1 MLRNRR
7 ALALCLVAASALSA
21 CNKPHSESSAQEASE
36 HVPVELTAAQKL
48 ALVAELPAPSSGGD
62 IEHGKAVFMM
72 CKTCHTL
79 VEGGANM
86 TGPNLW
92 GIFGRKAGTAKD
104 FAYSDGLKASG
115 ITWDTARMDSWIEN
129 PRAVIAGTKMSFVG
143 LKDAK
148 DRIDVIAYLKSETS
162 PAK

>member
-1 MLRNRR
+1 MSRNSRV
-7 ALALCLVAASALSA
+7 LALCLVAASALTA
-21 CNKPHSESSAQEASE
+21 CNKPREEGSAKDTAPSI
-36 HVPVELTAAQKL
+36 PVELTAAQKQ
-48 ALVAELPAPSSGGD
+48 ALVAELPAPYSGGD
-62 IEHGKAVFMM
+62 VEHGKTVFMM

-92 GIFGRKAGTAKD
+92 GIFGRKAGMAKD
-104 FAYSDGLKASG
+104 FAYSDGLKAAG
-115 ITWDTARMDSWIEN
+115 FTWDTAHMDTRIEN
-129 PRAVIAGTKMSFVG
+129 PRAMMAGTKMSFVG

-148 DRIDVIAYLKSETS
+148 DRIDVIAYLKSEAS